1 MDARNILEDY
11 LNQMQDAHK
20 EFSGAKNSLM
30 EVALS
35 PFEPLFVEDNNGNK
49 VASYLKENDIKKL
62 LNSIDNELMPML
74 EENKYEKG
82 INKVTQWKKVL
93 EESLEKQK

>member
-49 VASYLKENDIKKL
+49 VASYLNH
-62 LNSIDNELMPML
+62 SSSVEL
-74 EENKYEKG
+74 
-82 INKVTQWKKVL
+82 IR
-93 EESLEKQK
+93 SA